1 MWRSK
6 DLKDSLRK
14 TIEMDNLREHLK
26 TSCCDVAQ
34 TTCLSHGT
42 LIILYTWTLGYLVCL
57 HTWLSCILTYLAIL
71 YTYIL
76 GYLAY
81 LIIWLSCILAY
92 LAILHTCILGYL
104 AYLIIWLSCI
114 LATWLS
120 CILAYLVSLLRWEQ
134 LVNVLTDLSMFMVSC

>member
-71 YTYIL
+71 HTWL
-76 GYLAY
+76 FGYLVY
-81 LIIWLSCILAY
+81 LHTWLFCILAY

-120 CILAYLVSLLRWEQ
+120 CILAYLVFLLRWEQ
-134 LVNVLTDLSMFMVSC
+134 LVNVSTDLSMFMVSC